1 MRSKKYKLNSRDFVK
16 GLIIAI
22 LAAALSIVQN
32 SLSAGQL
39 IFDYKLIITTSLSA
53 GVAYL
58 IKNIFEGDK

>member
-22 LAAALSIVQN
+22 LAAALPIVQN